1 MWSKPTWK
9 DVLRNSFLGYSAG
22 KEEAG
27 SEGRRRRDEGSGLN
41 RTFTHTYTQALKKEK
56 QKTKNFAL
64 ANCQLA

>member
-27 SEGRRRRDEGSGLN
+27 SERRRDEGSGLN

-56 QKTKNFAL
+56 QKLKNLTL